1 MAFNLRCCDDSE
13 HSLVNQR
20 REPAMRIRP
29 LHHILRAW
37 VSGCAAGA
45 SIFLSLAKKD
55 CTLLCEMDCA
65 EPGVDFGGAYW
76 LKKPAGRGKPCL
88 LFKVAL
94 RDGNETRTNCLTFKN
109 CLDASWEKFKYASR
123 RSAFGY
129 ALVRFPQTITSA
141 AKSIFSCSGAVTC
154 YITWCFCFQAT
165 PVHSYISY
173 WWSYWTNT
181 YTWFKLKGFPS
192 TVMKT

>member
-1 MAFNLRCCDDSE
+1 MASPRGQTYSYCMAFNLRCCDDSE
-13 HSLVNQR
+13 HSFVNQR

-65 EPGVDFGGAYW
+65 EPGVDFGGAYQ
-76 LKKPAGRGKPCL
+76 LTKPAGREKPCL

-109 CLDASWEKFKYASR
+109 CLRCVLGKIQVCLASFCVWLCFGSFPTDDNL
-123 RSAFGY
+123 RS
-129 ALVRFPQTITSA
+129 
-141 AKSIFSCSGAVTC
+141 
-154 YITWCFCFQAT
+154 
-165 PVHSYISY
+165 
-173 WWSYWTNT
+173 
-181 YTWFKLKGFPS
+181 
-192 TVMKT
+192 